1 MVDKSLSCFTW
12 DMLDLAGVGAGFFTS
27 GAMKWKLSTLY
38 HLTLVVDVLKS
49 AMESW
54 AEPRQSSLLL
64 MSMAQMLTCKVLA
77 ASLFLEIAMGKFS
90 PKVGLER
97 SLIARV
103 QNVHITFARAG
114 NKAALIELKTNKQST
129 HRSSEQKYPKLTFY
143 VLQV

>member
-1 MVDKSLSCFTW
+1 
-12 DMLDLAGVGAGFFTS
+12 
-27 GAMKWKLSTLY
+27 
-38 HLTLVVDVLKS
+38 
-49 AMESW
+49 
-54 AEPRQSSLLL
+54 

-114 NKAALIELKTNKQST
+114 NNAALIQLKTNK
-129 HRSSEQKYPKLTFY
+129 
-143 VLQV
+143 